1 MWITLSRNALSMH
14 FEITREGLISL
25 VRAIKSKPER
35 KLILD
40 ECYQSLLNDCKYSDK
55 QIMFEFKFDYAMYS
69 TSIRGK
75 STFPV
80 SLHIK

>member
-1 MWITLSRNALSMH
+1 MVCSALSMH
-14 FEITREGLISL
+14 FEIPREGLISL

-55 QIMFEFKFDYAMYS
+55 QIMFEFKFDYAMYMYEYP
-69 TSIRGK
+69 K
-75 STFPV
+75 E
-80 SLHIK
+80 SLHFLYRYI